1 MSLGTHEKGLKT
13 ITDWIN
19 KVLKGE
25 APLPARDTRVVGIPK
40 KTASSKPEDMR
51 ILGMM
56 NSDAKLIEAA
66 ISQIIRTKC
75 NDLKKFHKNQAGFTE
90 RRGTLEQCL
99 KLRLRAE
106 RTQMLG
112 KTYHAVTLDIRKA
125 FDSVPIQL
133 VLDVLDRKAN
143 ESKTDRSMSKE
154 ISDFIA
160 NWMEQKPGH
169 GTVYAS
175 DGQIQ
180 GRFQYGRGVP
190 QGGILSPWLF
200 NLVIDELLKAL
211 DANKLQAD
219 ILAFADDICVGGSSS
234 TYVQESINFIENWLN
249 TSGMKLAENKCE
261 HLCFGND
268 HTDIFVGSKLIEKVD
283 GLTYLGLNFTKSMSF
298 TKEVAEDD
306 YLQAIYAKY
315 SGTSPLQTARTIRAI
330 RWSKI
335 LYGSEIFF
343 PTQELLTSEQRKFD
357 KAVFKQSKYMHC
369 HLVEQEA
376 GTNFILE
383 ADHAIRVA
391 NFLRK
396 IVKQGECEELQ
407 YEVQRI
413 KEGQLSQSPYL
424 KEVGSM
430 FKKHNVDLLDLLS
443 APTEDFWEIKAKIYG
458 SIQIGR
464 AAEVRQKSKRHVWRK
479 LDVDWGRI
487 GRMSKAYSFQDSRCL
502 FMFRL
507 PSFSIECL
515 KEQSEVVNK
524 EEDRCIYCNQPN
536 SNNGAHI
543 AQTCGQLPRELDLER
558 TEILLNI
565 PKEAILPEDAQL
577 RRANAGKQ
585 EIQKVLS
592 WMKNVLVESA
602 TRTETKKKISRERS
616 VISDQKS
623 EIPPKSQGLE
633 ETIRMLQKERL
644 PEEQK
649 IQEDSIPV
657 RSPLPLPRSPIF
669 RRQSLPSPQS
679 AGGGATTSKILS
691 AAAMFLETNR

>member
-1 MSLGTHEKGLKT
+1 M
-13 ITDWIN
+13 ITYRPSTQN
-19 KVLKGE
+19 
-25 APLPARDTRVVGIPK
+25 
-40 KTASSKPEDMR
+40 
-51 ILGMM
+51 
-56 NSDAKLIEAA
+56 
-66 ISQIIRTKC
+66 
-75 NDLKKFHKNQAGFTE
+75 
-90 RRGTLEQCL
+90 TLEHLLSKQQ
-99 KLRLRAE
+99 E
-106 RTQMLG
+106 QFG
-112 KTYHAVTLDIRKA
+112 PYDGRK
-125 FDSVPIQL
+125 F
-133 VLDVLDRKAN
+133 
-143 ESKTDRSMSKE
+143 
-154 ISDFIA
+154 
-160 NWMEQKPGH
+160 
-169 GTVYAS
+169 
-175 DGQIQ
+175 
-180 GRFQYGRGVP
+180 
-190 QGGILSPWLF
+190 
-200 NLVIDELLKAL
+200 
-211 DANKLQAD
+211 
-219 ILAFADDICVGGSSS
+219 
-234 TYVQESINFIENWLN
+234 
-249 TSGMKLAENKCE
+249 
-261 HLCFGND
+261 
-268 HTDIFVGSKLIEKVD
+268 
-283 GLTYLGLNFTKSMSF
+283 
-298 TKEVAEDD
+298 
-306 YLQAIYAKY
+306 
-315 SGTSPLQTARTIRAI
+315 
-330 RWSKI
+330 
-335 LYGSEIFF
+335 
-343 PTQELLTSEQRKFD
+343 SEQRKFD

-391 NFLRK
+391 NF
-396 IVKQGECEELQ
+396 
-407 YEVQRI
+407 
-413 KEGQLSQSPYL
+413 L